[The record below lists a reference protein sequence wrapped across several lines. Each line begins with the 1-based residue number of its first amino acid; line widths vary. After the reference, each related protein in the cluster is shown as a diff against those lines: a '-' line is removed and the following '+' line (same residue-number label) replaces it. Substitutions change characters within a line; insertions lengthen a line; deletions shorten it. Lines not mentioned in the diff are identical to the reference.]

1 MRKLVVTAFVTAD
14 GVMQAPGGPDED
26 RDGGFAH
33 GGWAVPF
40 IGERVL
46 ELMLEFT
53 RGAGA
58 LLLGRKTYEEFAAT
72 WPPADDPFGDVVN
85 GLPKFVASRTLSEV
99 GWRNCTLLRG
109 DAAEA
114 VAELKRGEGGDIQVH
129 GSSEL
134 VQTLLAHDL
143 ADEFQ
148 LLVFPVLTGPGKR
161 LFGDGTTAGGLELTH
176 SERLPRGGLLHRYR
190 RAGGLECGAM
200 GPETGNW

>member
-1 MRKLVVTAFVTAD
+1 MRKLVVTAFVSAD

-26 RDGGFAH
+26 RDGELAH

-46 ELMLEFT
+46 EVMSAFT
-53 RGAGA
+53 AGAGA

-72 WPPADDPFGDVVN
+72 WPPADDPLGEVMN
-85 GLPKFVASRTLSEV
+85 GLPKFVASRTLTEV
-99 GWRNCTLLRG
+99 TWRNSTLLRG

-114 VAELKRGEGGDIQVH
+114 VAGLKRGAGGDIQVH
-129 GSSEL
+129 GSSDL

-143 ADEFQ
+143 VDEFQ
-148 LLVFPVLTGPGKR
+148 LLVFPVVLGTGKR
-161 LFGDGTTAGGLELTH
+161 LFGPGAGPAALELTH
-176 SERLPRGGLLHRYR
+176 SEPLPRGGLLNRYSR
-190 RAGGLECGAM
+190 GGELRYGAM